1 MVVRERRTFTVVGFY
16 ERPGFEPFIAP
27 GYTALT
33 VEDNN
38 AFSSYDYD
46 VYIKTKKMSGI
57 IDFMDEKFQG
67 HGRRIND
74 DLLRFSGVIYDPTFK
89 GILYG
94 LAGILIAL
102 ICSVP
107 SCLYTMLFQYPSMNG
122 PNNLEFW
129 RLSVQPGGKC

>member
-1 MVVRERRTFTVVGFY
+1 MRKTVVETEELVVRERRTFTVVGFY

-57 IDFMDEKFQG
+57 IDFMDEKIS
-67 HGRRIND
+67 R
-74 DLLRFSGVIYDPTFK
+74 T
-89 GILYG
+89 
-94 LAGILIAL
+94 
-102 ICSVP
+102 
-107 SCLYTMLFQYPSMNG
+107 
-122 PNNLEFW
+122 W
-129 RLSVQPGGKC
+129 

>member
-1 MVVRERRTFTVVGFY
+1 
-16 ERPGFEPFIAP
+16 
-27 GYTALT
+27 
-33 VEDNN
+33 
-38 AFSSYDYD
+38 
-46 VYIKTKKMSGI
+46 MSGI

-102 ICSVP
+102 IMFGSILLIYNAFSISVNERTKQFGILASIRCNP
-107 SCLYTMLFQYPSMNG
+107 AANAK
-122 PNNLEFW
+122 
-129 RLSVQPGGKC
+129 KCVV

>member
-1 MVVRERRTFTVVGFY
+1 
-16 ERPGFEPFIAP
+16 
-27 GYTALT
+27 LT

-74 DLLRFSGVIYDPTFK
+74 DLLRFSGVIYESNFQ

-102 ICSVP
+102 IMFGSILLIYNAFSISVNERTQTIWNFGVYRCNP
-107 SCLYTMLFQYPSMNG
+107 AANAK
-122 PNNLEFW
+122 
-129 RLSVQPGGKC
+129 KCVV